1 MDQFEKYYQ
10 FLIDENKKYNLTAIT
25 DKTEVFIKHFEDSL
39 ALSKALD
46 LHLVKTIVDVGSGAG
61 FPGIPLK
68 IKYPHLKLTIIEPN
82 QKKCR
87 FLEKLLLVL
96 ELNDVIIINGRAE
109 TQKTLREH
117 FDLAVARAVGSLSL
131 LCEICLPLVKE
142 NGFFIAMKGP
152 DYKMDLIKANKAL
165 DILQAK
171 IDDIIEY
178 NLSNNLGSRTLL
190 KIKKYHVTSPLYPRN
205 FATITK
211 KPL

>member
-1 MDQFEKYYQ
+1 
-10 FLIDENKKYNLTAIT
+10 
-25 DKTEVFIKHFEDSL
+25 
-39 ALSKALD
+39 
-46 LHLVKTIVDVGSGAG
+46 
-61 FPGIPLK
+61 
-68 IKYPHLKLTIIEPN
+68 
-82 QKKCR
+82 
-87 FLEKLLLVL
+87 
-96 ELNDVIIINGRAE
+96 
-109 TQKTLREH
+109 
-117 FDLAVARAVGSLSL
+117 
-131 LCEICLPLVKE
+131 
-142 NGFFIAMKGP
+142 MKGP